1 MPFVNVYLRKGT
13 TPEYRRSISQAIHQS
28 MVDVLHIP
36 NDDQFHVI
44 HELSPDNMIYQPV
57 SFGIERGE
65 RFMFIQLFFNERP
78 DDQKD
83 SLYAAIAANL
93 QASAN
98 VPKEDIAIVI
108 VETGRSNWWV
118 HGRVVNPVT
127 GYDARMDQ
135 LFTKD
140 EQVS

>member
-1 MPFVNVYLRKGT
+1 MPFANIYLRKGT
-13 TPEYRRSISQAIHQS
+13 TPQYRRSISEAIHRS

-36 NDDQFHVI
+36 DDDQFHVI

-65 RFMFIQLFFNERP
+65 HFMFIQLFFNQRP

-83 SLYAAIAANL
+83 ALYAAIAENL
-93 QASAN
+93 RAHAG
-98 VPKEDIAIVI
+98 VPKEDIAIVV

-118 HGRVVNPVT
+118 HGRMVNPAT
-127 GYDARMDQ
+127 GYDTRMDE
-135 LFTKD
+135 LFTED
-140 EQVS
+140 TQAS